1 MLVPGNLERGIM
13 RITYV
18 YLVSYQ
24 CNQFYGNIRITSKN
38 GKINRYSDIEEIR
51 EIIKEQINREEK
63 EADIKNIIITNI
75 FLLNRKFKWK

>member
-13 RITYV
+13 RITYA

-38 GKINRYSDIEEIR
+38 RKINRYSDIEEIR
-51 EIIKEQINREEK
+51 EIIKEQIIREEK